1 MPGAGTRTA
10 TTAPEPK
17 ARLLDLTRLISRVGR
32 GPWTGVDRV
41 EAAYLKQFLAE
52 TESVFGL
59 IRVSH
64 QFILLDRAGVR
75 ALHQR
80 LVGNVDWGRSD
91 AVALLKR
98 RLNDQRR
105 RAEADLRRLSIAT
118 CKHDGL
124 GRMLNRH
131 LPDGTTCFNV
141 GHSNL
146 SEEVLE
152 QIQAKQG
159 LNLSIMIHDT
169 IPLDHPDLQRPEVVD
184 TFEKRLRAVGKFA
197 DRVIYNSAQSRADA
211 ERYFDAWGRMPEGVV
226 AHLGVDLPEADA
238 TELPAGL
245 DLTHAYFVTTG
256 TIEPRKNHALLLD
269 VWEDLAGDTA
279 HETPTLYIV
288 GSRGWENED
297 VFRRLDAL
305 KGADSRIKELS
316 GLSDP
321 ALAALL
327 EGAAALLFPSLA
339 EGYGFPPL
347 EAAVRSVPV
356 VVNDLP
362 IYGEILRDIPVYA
375 LPNDRYSWSTTISKL
390 AEQNRAGT
398 GQRETGSANIP
409 TWSDHFD
416 LVLKVT

>member
-10 TTAPEPK
+10 TTTPEPK

-52 TESVFGL
+52 TEPIFGL
-59 IRVSH
+59 VRVSH

-80 LVGNVDWGRSD
+80 LVGDVDWGRSD

-118 CKHDGL
+118 CKHDRL
-124 GRMLNRH
+124 GKMLDRH
-131 LPDGTTCFNV
+131 LPDGTTYYNV
-141 GHSNL
+141 GHANL
-146 SEEVLE
+146 SGEALE

-159 LNLSIMIHDT
+159 LSSAIMIHDT
-169 IPLDHPDLQRPEVVD
+169 IPLDHPELQRLEAVE

-197 DRVIYNSAQSRADA
+197 DRVIYNSVQSRIDA
-211 ERYFDAWGRMPEGVV
+211 ERYFAAWGRAPEGVV

-238 TELPAGL
+238 IELPAGL
-245 DLTHAYFVTTG
+245 DLTHPYFVTIG

-279 HETPTLYIV
+279 QDTPTLYIV
-288 GSRGWENED
+288 GSRGWGNED
-297 VFRRLDAL
+297 VFGRLDAL
-305 KGADSRIKELS
+305 KGTDSRIKELS

-327 EGAAALLFPSLA
+327 EGSAGLLFPSLA

-347 EAAVRSVPV
+347 EAAARGVPV
-356 VVNDLP
+356 VATDLP

-375 LPNDRYSWSTTISKL
+375 LPNDRYSWTTTISRL
-390 AEQNRAGT
+390 AEQKQAGT
-398 GQRETGSANIP
+398 GQRKPGKRPKIP

-416 LVLKVT
+416 LVLR